1 MTTTTPTPDKVSIRE
16 KDAPALG
23 QLAAIIS
30 LLAGLAGLIG
40 GIIWAAIILINKLGY
55 DSSYKTPDMVD
66 PGWGGIGTAGLIV
79 IIGGFLLGFVNY
91 QQPNTASVYTF
102 FGNYVGTVTRTGLFV
117 VPIPF
122 VGRQSLS
129 QAQSNFES
137 ATLKIND
144 QRGNPLSVSAVVVYR
159 VDKPAQ
165 ATFAV
170 DNYIK
175 YLNVQVES
183 ALRHAVAQYP
193 YQTSD
198 ENAPSLLSHADDVNH
213 ALTEFIA
220 EAVTVAGIEVVEA
233 RINNLSYSNE
243 IAAAMLQKQQAEAVV
258 EARAVIV
265 AGSIGIVNS
274 AIEELGSDLP
284 LSATEKAKLV
294 TNLLTVLVGD
304 KNAQP
309 VIEL

>member
-1 MTTTTPTPDKVSIRE
+1 MTTTTPIPDKVSIKE
-16 KDAPALG
+16 KNAPALG

-30 LLAGLAGLIG
+30 LLAGLAGVVG
-40 GIIWAAIILINKLGY
+40 GLIWASIVLLNKLGY
-55 DSSYKTPDMVD
+55 ETMYKTPEMVD
-66 PGWGGIGTAGLIV
+66 PGLNGIWTAALIFT
-79 IIGGFLLGFVNY
+79 IGCFLLGFVNY

-102 FGNYVGTVTRTGLFV
+102 FGNYVGTVTRTGLYV

-122 VGRQSLS
+122 VGRQRLS

-144 QRGNPLSVSAVVVYR
+144 LRGNPLSVSSVVVYR

-170 DNYIK
+170 DSYTK

-198 ENAPSLLSHADDVNH
+198 ENAPSLLTHADDVNH
-213 ALTEFIA
+213 ALTEFIS
-220 EAVTVAGIEVVEA
+220 EAVSVAGIEVVEA

-265 AGSIGIVNS
+265 AGSIGIVNA
-274 AIEELGSDLP
+274 AIEELGTDLP
-284 LSATEKAKLV
+284 LGDAEKAKLV